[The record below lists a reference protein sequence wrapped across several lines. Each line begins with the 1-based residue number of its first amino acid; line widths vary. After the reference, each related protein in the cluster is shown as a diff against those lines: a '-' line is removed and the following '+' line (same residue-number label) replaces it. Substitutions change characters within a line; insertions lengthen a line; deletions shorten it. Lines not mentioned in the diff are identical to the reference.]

1 MKKLV
6 LIPAVLAALAATP
19 VLAETTK
26 APAQATLSTQSTP
39 AALTTLGGLG
49 SAGLIA
55 GGLMTLVFIGV
66 ASDNN
71 SAGTTTTTTN

>member
-26 APAQATLSTQSTP
+26 APAQATLSTQSAP
-39 AALTTLGGLG
+39 AFLGTLG
-49 SAGLIA
+49 STGLIV
-55 GGLMTLVFIGV
+55 GGLMTLTFIGV
-66 ASDNN
+66 ASSND
-71 SAGTTTTTTN
+71 STTTTTTTN